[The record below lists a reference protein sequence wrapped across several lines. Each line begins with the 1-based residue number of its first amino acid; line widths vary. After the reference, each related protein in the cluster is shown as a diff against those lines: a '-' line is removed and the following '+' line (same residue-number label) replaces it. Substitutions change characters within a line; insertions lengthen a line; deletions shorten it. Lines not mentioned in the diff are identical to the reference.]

1 MNQSTFNKRIFTLD
15 TFAVS
20 ARALFAHTPGLAAAF
35 TRHTLS
41 RAFTEKIML
50 AVTCVNGCR
59 YCSYAHVRLAL
70 QAGMNDAELHDLLS
84 GELDHI
90 APQEQTAILFAQHYA
105 EQGDRYDAAAWQT
118 LEQTYGAET
127 ARGMLVHIRLISF
140 ANLYGNTFDA
150 LLERLQLKPVMG
162 SHLFDEV
169 VVLIVGGTVVP
180 LGLLIGVLLQRLRA
194 ALRRVSLKA
203 QHD

>member
-1 MNQSTFNKRIFTLD
+1 MNRSTFNKRIFTLD

-20 ARALFAHTPGLAAAF
+20 ARTLFAHLPDVAAAF

-50 AVTCVNGCR
+50 AVTRVNGCR

-70 QAGMNDAELHDLLS
+70 QSGVNDAELRDLLA

-90 APQEQTAILFAQHYA
+90 PPDEQTAILFAQHYA
-105 EQGDRYDAAAWQT
+105 EQGDRYDATAWQT
-118 LEQTYGAET
+118 LEQSYGTEI
-127 ARGMLVHIRLISF
+127 AREMLVHIRLISF

-150 LLERLQLKPVMG
+150 LLERLKFRPVKG
-162 SHLFDEV
+162 SRFLDEI
-169 VVLIVGGTVVP
+169 VVLLAGATIVPV
-180 LGLLIGVLLQRLRA
+180 GLLAGVIFQRLRTWVPRA
-194 ALRRVSLKA
+194 SAKPP
-203 QHD
+203 HD